1 MPDQDNVLNEKM
13 NLGFGDFDENQ
24 GRNDFGIQDT
34 KLLDAKA
41 LNTFLFN
48 TDPDDVQ
55 DTSKDQSSTDTSK
68 NSNSQKKQEDQ
79 TPPDNKQNNQNNQ
92 KEDPEVKK
100 KAFDDFIFD
109 NKQDKKDDSQ
119 NQQQKI
125 EQSQDNEPGNDEADD
140 TTYHTLSK
148 DLLRLGV
155 FTKNSEDET
164 EDTIDVKS
172 PEDFLKRFS
181 LEKKKGA
188 VDILEGFLSQYG
200 EDRRTLFDAIFV
212 NGVDVQDYLQSFA
225 KQEALG
231 VIDLNI
237 ESNQEKIVRSYYKGL
252 KWDDTKIENRVQ
264 KLKDYGD
271 LEDEAKSFHE
281 VLLNKER
288 ESAQEIERKKINEI
302 KDKQDK
308 DLVTKKSF
316 TRILTEKLKTQ
327 ELDGI
332 PLNEKEAA
340 ATLDYLTEKKYK
352 LANGDLL
359 SEFDKDLL
367 ELNRAENSE
376 LKLKLALLLRKKLD
390 LGTIKKTAVT
400 KKSDALFTLS
410 AKNAKQ
416 SPKKEE
422 PKSFFN

>member
-1 MPDQDNVLNEKM
+1 MPDQDNVQNEKM
-13 NLGFGDFDENQ
+13 SLGFGDFDENQ

-41 LNTFLFN
+41 LNTYLFN
-48 TDPDDVQ
+48 TDPDELQ
-55 DTSKDQSSTDTSK
+55 DTSKDQKPPVDTSK
-68 NSNSQKKQEDQ
+68 NSNPPKKQEDQ
-79 TPPDNKQNNQNNQ
+79 TPPDNKQDTQ
-92 KEDPEVKK
+92 KDDPEAKK

-109 NKQDKKDDSQ
+109 SKQDKKDDSQ

-140 TTYHTLSK
+140 PTYQTLSK

-164 EDTIDVKS
+164 EDTIDVKT

-188 VDILEGFLSQYG
+188 IDILEGFLSQYG

-212 NGVDVQDYLQSFA
+212 NGVDVQEYLQTFA

-231 VIDLNI
+231 VVDLNI
-237 ESNQEKIVRSYYKGL
+237 ESNQERIVRAYYKGL
-252 KWDDTKIENRVQ
+252 KWDDAKIENRVQ

-281 VLLNKER
+281 VLLNKEK
-288 ESAQEIERKKINEI
+288 ETAQEIERKKINEI
-302 KDKQDK
+302 KEKQDK
-308 DLVTKKSF
+308 EIATKKSLS
-316 TRILTEKLKTQ
+316 RILTEKLKAQ

-416 SPKKEE
+416 SSKREE

>member
-1 MPDQDNVLNEKM
+1 MPDQDNVQNEKM
-13 NLGFGDFDENQ
+13 SLGFGDFDENQ

-41 LNTFLFN
+41 LNTYLFN
-48 TDPDDVQ
+48 TDPDELQ
-55 DTSKDQSSTDTSK
+55 DTSKDQKPPVDTSK
-68 NSNSQKKQEDQ
+68 NSNPPKKQEDQ
-79 TPPDNKQNNQNNQ
+79 TPPDNKQDTQ
-92 KEDPEVKK
+92 KDDPEAKK

-109 NKQDKKDDSQ
+109 SKQDKKDDSQ

-140 TTYHTLSK
+140 PTYQTLSK

-164 EDTIDVKS
+164 EDTIDVKT

-188 VDILEGFLSQYG
+188 IDILEGFLSQYG

-212 NGVDVQDYLQSFA
+212 NGVDVQEYLQSFA

-231 VIDLNI
+231 VVDLNI
-237 ESNQEKIVRSYYKGL
+237 ESNQERIVRAYYKGL
-252 KWDDTKIENRVQ
+252 KWDDAKIENRVQ

-281 VLLNKER
+281 VLLNKEK
-288 ESAQEIERKKINEI
+288 ETAQEIERKKINEI
-302 KDKQDK
+302 KEKQDK
-308 DLVTKKSF
+308 EIATKKSLS
-316 TRILTEKLKTQ
+316 RILTEKLKAQ

-416 SPKKEE
+416 SSKREE

>member
-1 MPDQDNVLNEKM
+1 MPDQDNVQNEKM
-13 NLGFGDFDENQ
+13 SLGFGDFDENQ
-24 GRNDFGIQDT
+24 GRTDFGIQDT

-41 LNTFLFN
+41 LNTYLFN
-48 TDPDDVQ
+48 TDPDELQ
-55 DTSKDQSSTDTSK
+55 DTSKDQKPPVDTSK
-68 NSNSQKKQEDQ
+68 NSNPPKKQEDQ
-79 TPPDNKQNNQNNQ
+79 TPPDNKQDTQ
-92 KEDPEVKK
+92 KDDPEAKK

-109 NKQDKKDDSQ
+109 SKQDKKDDSQ

-140 TTYHTLSK
+140 PTYQTLSK

-164 EDTIDVKS
+164 EDTIDVKT

-188 VDILEGFLSQYG
+188 IDILEGFLSQYG

-212 NGVDVQDYLQSFA
+212 NGVDVQEYLQSFA

-231 VIDLNI
+231 VVDLNI
-237 ESNQEKIVRSYYKGL
+237 ESNQERIVRAYYKGL
-252 KWDDTKIENRVQ
+252 KWDDAKIENRVQ

-281 VLLNKER
+281 VLLNKEK
-288 ESAQEIERKKINEI
+288 ETAQELERKKINEI
-302 KDKQDK
+302 KEKQDK
-308 DLVTKKSF
+308 EIAVKKSLS
-316 TRILTEKLKTQ
+316 RILTEKLKAQ

-416 SPKKEE
+416 SSKREE

>member
-1 MPDQDNVLNEKM
+1 MPDQDNVQNERM

-48 TDPDDVQ
+48 TDPDEVQ
-55 DTSKDQSSTDTSK
+55 DTSKDQKPPVDTSK
-68 NSNSQKKQEDQ
+68 NSNPPKKQDDQ
-79 TPPDNKQNNQNNQ
+79 TTPDTRQDPP
-92 KEDPEVKK
+92 KEDIESKK

-119 NQQQKI
+119 NQQNKI

-140 TTYHTLSK
+140 PTYHTLSK

-164 EDTIDVKS
+164 EDTIDVKT

-212 NGVDVQDYLQSFA
+212 NGVDVQEYLQSFA

-237 ESNQEKIVRSYYKGL
+237 ESNQEKIVRAYYKGL
-252 KWDDTKIENRVQ
+252 KWDDTKIESRVQ
-264 KLKDYGD
+264 KLRDYGD

-281 VLLNKER
+281 VLLNKEK
-288 ESAQEIERKKINEI
+288 ETAQEIERKKINEI
-302 KDKQDK
+302 KEKQDK
-308 DLVTKKSF
+308 ELATKKSL
-316 TRILTEKLKTQ
+316 TRILSEKLKAQ

-416 SPKKEE
+416 STKKEE